1 MSDSTTS
8 DSLVAEAT
16 ALLRA
21 LQMGRG
27 QLNERSALTLLALL
41 DLTPGKSWREAQ
53 NPTLGIRA
61 VLDFCRKQWKRPY
74 AENTRETFRRQTIH
88 QFEQAGLVARNPDV
102 ARPINSPHNVY
113 RVTPELVELAREFGS
128 DGWQQSLETFLASQE
143 AIRARL
149 SHQRTLNRV
158 PITTTTGETLSLSPG
173 GQNLLIK
180 QVIEEFCPRY
190 SPGGKLLY
198 VGDADQK
205 WAFFDA
211 DYLSGL
217 GVKVDSHGKM
227 PDLIVHYAQKNWLLL
242 IEAVTSH
249 GPVDAKRH
257 LELRELFA
265 ASSAGL
271 VFVTTFL
278 SRAAMAR
285 YLRDIAWE
293 SEVWVAEAP
302 DHLIH
307 FNGERFLGPYE
318 TAKTT

>member
-1 MSDSTTS
+1 MPDSTN
-8 DSLVAEAT
+8 DASLIEEAI
-16 ALLRA
+16 AILRA
-21 LQMGRG
+21 LKMGRG
-27 QLNERSALTLLALL
+27 QINERSALTLLALL
-41 DLTPGKSWREAQ
+41 DLTPGKSWDEAQ

-61 VLDFCRKQWKRPY
+61 VLDFCRQQYKRPY

-113 RVTPELVELAREFGS
+113 RVTPELLELARDFGS
-128 DGWQQSLETFLASQE
+128 ERWEQSLGAFLASQE
-143 AIRARL
+143 AIQARL
-149 SHQRTLNRV
+149 LRQRALNRV
-158 PITTTTGETLSLSPG
+158 PITTSTGETLSLSPG

-198 VGDADQK
+198 VGDADEK

-211 DYLSGL
+211 GYLAGL

-227 PDLIVHYAQKNWLLL
+227 PDLVVHHIEKNWLLL
-242 IEAVTSH
+242 VEAVTSH
-249 GPVDAKRH
+249 GPVDTKRH

-278 SRAAMAR
+278 SRAAMAK

-293 SEVWVAEAP
+293 TEVWVAEAP

-318 TAKTT
+318 TTDT

>member
-1 MSDSTTS
+1 MPDSTNDTS
-8 DSLVAEAT
+8 LIEEAI
-16 ALLRA
+16 AILRA
-21 LQMGRG
+21 LKMGRG
-27 QLNERSALTLLALL
+27 QINERSALTLLALL
-41 DLTPGKSWREAQ
+41 DLTPGKSWDEAK

-61 VLDFCRKQWKRPY
+61 VLDFCREQYKRPY

-88 QFEQAGLVARNPDV
+88 QFEQAGLVARNPEV

-113 RVTPELVELAREFGS
+113 RVTPELLELARDFGS
-128 DGWQQSLETFLASQE
+128 ERREQSLGAFLASQE
-143 AIRARL
+143 AIQARL
-149 SHQRTLNRV
+149 SRQRALNRV
-158 PITTTTGETLSLSPG
+158 PITTSTGETLSLSPG

-198 VGDADQK
+198 VGDADEK

-211 DYLSGL
+211 GYLAGL

-227 PDLIVHYAQKNWLLL
+227 PDLVVHYVEKNWLLL
-242 IEAVTSH
+242 VEAVTSH

-278 SRAAMAR
+278 SRAAMAK

-293 SEVWVAEAP
+293 TEVWVAEAP

-318 TAKTT
+318 TKGT